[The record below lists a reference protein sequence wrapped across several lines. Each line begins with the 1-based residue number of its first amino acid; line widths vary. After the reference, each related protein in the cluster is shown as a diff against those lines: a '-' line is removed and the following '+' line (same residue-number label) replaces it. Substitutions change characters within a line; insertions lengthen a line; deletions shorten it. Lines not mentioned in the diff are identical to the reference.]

1 MNTAVPNPVEAARAF
16 VDLSL
21 TLPGFP
27 SIDELSGGGG
37 GSYGNLDPEL
47 ARVFWREFS
56 DHCRALMDAVRSFRF
71 E

>member
-1 MNTAVPNPVEAARAF
+1 MNTAVPNPVEPSRNF

-27 SIDELSGGGG
+27 SIDELSASG
-37 GSYGNLDPEL
+37 GSYASLDPETT
-47 ARVFWREFS
+47 RVFWREFS
-56 DHCRALMDAVRSFRF
+56 DHSRAIIDAVRSFRF